1 MSLNSATKDELQPQ
15 DEPTSC
21 WAAVPKKTDSQKEP
35 EWSLLFL
42 RLGDK
47 PIYLTMFRVKL

>member
-1 MSLNSATKDELQPQ
+1 MELGAKDELQPQ

-42 RLGDK
+42 RLGEK
-47 PIYLTMFRVKL
+47 PIYPTMFRVKL